1 MFRKV
6 MIANRGEI
14 ALRVI
19 RACRELG
26 IKTVA
31 VYSEADRESLHVR
44 FADDDVCIG
53 PPPGRL
59 SYLRI
64 PSLIAAAE
72 VTGADAIHP
81 GYGFLAEN
89 AEFADTCRASNI
101 VFIGPTGDQIR
112 AMGDKASARRLAAEA
127 GVPTVPGST
136 GVLKD
141 AEEAVVVAEAIGF
154 PVIIKAT
161 AGGGGKG
168 MRIAHDAEQFA
179 QLFSLAQNE
188 ALSAFG
194 NGDVYVEKYLARPR
208 HVEIQVLGDTHGTVI
223 HLGERDCSVQ
233 RRHQKLIEESP
244 SPALNADLR
253 ARMGAAAVGLAAA
266 IDYVGAGTIEFLLDE
281 DGSFYFM
288 EMNTRIQVEHPVTE
302 MVTGHDLVKEQ
313 IRVAAG
319 EPLSFGETPLIG
331 HAIEVRINAED
342 PYRNFQ
348 PCPGLITAYHPPGG
362 PGVRVD
368 THVYAGYTV
377 PPYYDSLLAKLIV
390 HGRDRAEALARLGQ
404 ALDSFILE
412 GVKTTIPFL
421 ARVIRHPDFVAGTDR
436 HQVPRARIAPAQA
449 RTLRGGAR
457 TAIRRGGRPGRTHV
471 RAGRGMKLDVVFS
484 PQELTPGE
492 VDRPHGLRDR
502 RAARHDH
509 DLRGTASRCPRR
521 RSPPPTPRRR
531 RGSSS
536 GARQPPMWC
545 SPANATPCASR
556 DSSSATRRSR

>member
-1 MFRKV
+1 MFKKV
-6 MIANRGEI
+6 LIANRGEI

-19 RACRELG
+19 RACHELG
-26 IKTVA
+26 VRTVA
-31 VYSEADRESLHVR
+31 VYSEADAESLHVR

-64 PSLIAAAE
+64 PNLIAAAE

-89 AEFADTCRASNI
+89 AEFSDTCMASNI
-101 VFIGPTGDQIR
+101 VFIGPSGDQIR
-112 AMGDKASARRLAAEA
+112 AMGDKASARKLAAEA
-127 GVPTVPGST
+127 GVPTVPGSP
-136 GVLKD
+136 GVMTEV
-141 AEEAVVVAEAIGF
+141 EEALSVAEQIGF

-168 MRIAHDAEQFA
+168 MRIAHDADEFTG
-179 QLFSLAQNE
+179 LFSLAQNE

-194 NGDVYVEKYLARPR
+194 NGDVYVEKYLMRPR
-208 HVEIQVLGDTHGTVI
+208 HVEIQIMGDKHGRVI

-244 SPALNADLR
+244 SPAMTPELR
-253 ARMGAAAVGLAAA
+253 HRMGDAAVKLASA
-266 IDYVGAGTIEFLLDE
+266 INYVGAGTVEFLLDE

-302 MVTGHDLVKEQ
+302 MVTGQDLVKEQ

-319 EPLSFGETPLIG
+319 LPLSFDSVSLQG

-348 PCPGLITAYHPPGG
+348 PSPGQITAYHPPGG
-362 PGVRVD
+362 PGIRVD

-377 PPYYDSLLAKLIV
+377 PPYYDSLLAKLIA
-390 HGRDRAEALARLGQ
+390 HGRDREEALARLGQ

-412 GVKTTIPFL
+412 GVTTTIPFL
-421 ARVIRHPDFVAGTDR
+421 ARVIRHPDFVAGKIDTKFLER
-436 HQVPRARIAPAQA
+436 E
-449 RTLRGGAR
+449 
-457 TAIRRGGRPGRTHV
+457 
-471 RAGRGMKLDVVFS
+471 
-484 PQELTPGE
+484 PQLLKPELSE
-492 VDRPHGLRDR
+492 
-502 RAARHDH
+502 
-509 DLRGTASRCPRR
+509 
-521 RSPPPTPRRR
+521 
-531 RGSSS
+531 
-536 GARQPPMWC
+536 
-545 SPANATPCASR
+545 
-556 DSSSATRRSR
+556 